1 MELKLAIQ
9 KYPDLYNSLILGAK
23 SLEEA
28 NELLMYLVRNS
39 EKTPIRNLEDIMS
52 AFVWLDTDQGITFWS
67 NFHEKVI
74 STRLLILNDY

>member
-52 AFVWLDTDQGITFWS
+52 AFVWLDTDQGIIFWS

>member
-28 NELLMYLVRNS
+28 NELLMYLARNEGS
-39 EKTPIRNLEDIMS
+39 IWLSNSHSIAG
-52 AFVWLDTDQGITFWS
+52 AFSWRETKQGKSFWL
-67 NFHEKVI
+67 NFHKRAASAQIIIV
-74 STRLLILNDY
+74 